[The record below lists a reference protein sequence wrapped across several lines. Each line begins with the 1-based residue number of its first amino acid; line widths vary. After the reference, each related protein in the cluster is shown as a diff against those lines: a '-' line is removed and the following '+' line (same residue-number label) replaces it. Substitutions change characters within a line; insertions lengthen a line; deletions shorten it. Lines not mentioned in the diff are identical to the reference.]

1 MAGPLR
7 TVEVA
12 EPVRSA
18 LSLFSGDRLPGGG
31 LSRRWTSAFSG
42 ASRRASAFM
51 PIEIGLLRRLC
62 AKRRPSLT
70 RRVSFRSA
78 QADRWPKAL
87 APIEIGLLAA
97 LARQASAFADAR
109 DVFSV
114 GVGRPMAEGLGAD

>member
-51 PIEIGLLRRLC
+51 PIEIGLL
-62 AKRRPSLT
+62 T
-70 RRVSFRSA
+70 R
-78 QADRWPKAL
+78 
-87 APIEIGLLAA
+87 
-97 LARQASAFADAR
+97 ASAFADAR

-114 GVGRPMAEGLGAD
+114 GAGRPMAEGLGAD